1 MMLCVNR
8 SLKVCRA
15 LLARL
20 KLPDMCTPQDLP
32 GPRRNVCLSA
42 RLTPAPDDFVLQIW
56 RLDAVR
62 ATGNR
67 LAVESKKC

>member
-8 SLKVCRA
+8 SLKVCCA

-20 KLPDMCTPQDLP
+20 KLPGMFTLQDLP
-32 GPRRNVCLSA
+32 GPKRKLCLITW
-42 RLTPAPDDFVLQIW
+42 LIPAPDDFVSQIW

-62 ATGNR
+62 ATVNR
-67 LAVESKKC
+67 ITAEDKKC